1 MSSRSNAPAVRD
13 ATLDVAKGVAIVT
26 VVFVHV
32 WRGLEAAGLLADPVL
47 FRTVDTVMCL
57 WVLTLFAFVT
67 GLFIERGMLRDG
79 TGGYARR
86 RLLEFAWLYVLW
98 SLLNNFSNL
107 VGSQFANTPV
117 TLAES
122 LTLWEPRAQ
131 MWYLGWIG
139 LMVGI
144 AALAQ
149 PWRSR
154 ARAATTLALTAVGS
168 AACWGLNGPYLGTL
182 GLGISIA
189 FFVGVAVGADRAR
202 RLLSGTPAW
211 VHAIVGV
218 ALMGA
223 TCGLVVFGLATPPTH
238 DGIHRTVT
246 TVALGLTASAMG
258 TVAVLQLSKVL
269 TLTPVRRPLAHL
281 GTTSMVV
288 FLAHLLF
295 TPTTRIVLSRFGV
308 TDPAVHVVVG
318 TAAGVIGPLL
328 LAALA
333 TRARADWL
341 FALPAGRVAA
351 SRAGERGIAL
361 SRG

>member
-1 MSSRSNAPAVRD
+1 MSSSNAPARRD
-13 ATLDVAKGVAIVT
+13 SALDVAKGLAIIV

-32 WRGLEAAGLLADPVL
+32 WRGADAAGLIADHVL
-47 FRTVDTVMCL
+47 FRVVDTVMCL
-57 WVLTLFAFVT
+57 WVLTLFAFTT

-79 TGGYARR
+79 TGRYARR

-122 LTLWEPRAQ
+122 LMLWEPRAQ

-139 LMVGI
+139 LMVGL

-149 PWRSR
+149 PWRSQ

-168 AACWGLNGPYLGTL
+168 AACWGLNGPYLGTF

-202 RLLSGTPAW
+202 RVLSGTPSW
-211 VHAIVGV
+211 VHAIVAV

-223 TCGLVVFGLATPPTH
+223 ICGLVVFGLATPPTH
-238 DGIHRTVT
+238 DGIHRTAT

-258 TVAVLQLSKVL
+258 TVAVLQLAKVL
-269 TLTPVRRPLAHL
+269 SLTPFRRPLAHL
-281 GTTSMVV
+281 GTVSMVV

-295 TPTTRIVLSRFGV
+295 TPTTRIVLSRLGV
-308 TDPAVHVVVG
+308 TDPTVHVVLG
-318 TAAGVIGPLL
+318 TVAGVVGPLL

-333 TRARADWL
+333 ARARADWL
-341 FALPAGRVAA
+341 FALPTGRPAA
-351 SRAGERGIAL
+351 SPAGERRIAL
-361 SRG
+361 TRG